1 MDIRRIHAFPAFLL
15 LCLTLPSGG
24 CDMIEYHPY
33 DLDIDG
39 ETGINAKNI
48 SLIESGLEGRTE
60 IAFAVIS
67 DTQRWYDE
75 TEDAVA
81 AINARDDIDFVIHT
95 GDISDFGLKMEMEK
109 QRDILNELDVPYV
122 CVLGNHDCLAT
133 GLEAFNTIFG
143 ENNFA
148 FTAGNVHVV
157 GLNTN
162 ALEFDDDT
170 SVPDF
175 DFLAEDL
182 ANLPS
187 QVEKT
192 VVAMHAAPYSEQF
205 NNDAAE
211 SFEEAIT
218 RYPDLCFCLYGHQ
231 HSVTVS
237 EFFNDGI
244 IYYECA
250 CAKDRTYLYFTLDE
264 NGYTYEVVSY

>member
-1 MDIRRIHAFPAFLL
+1 MNIRHINAVQIFLL
-15 LCLTLPSGG
+15 LCIMLSSEG

-39 ETGINAKNI
+39 ETGINEKNI
-48 SLIESGLEGRTE
+48 SLIESALDGRTE
-60 IAFAVIS
+60 ISFAVIS

-75 TEDAVA
+75 TEDAVT
-81 AINARDDIDFVIHT
+81 AINARSDIDFVIHT
-95 GDISDFGLKMEMEK
+95 GDISDFGLKLEMEK
-109 QRDILNELDVPYV
+109 QRDILNGLDVPYV

-133 GLEAFNTIFG
+133 GLDVFNTIFG
-143 ENNFA
+143 DNNFA
-148 FTAGNVHVV
+148 FTAGNVHVI

-170 SVPDF
+170 DVPDF
-175 DFLAEDL
+175 DFLASDL
-182 ANLPS
+182 ANLPA

-192 VVAMHAAPYSEQF
+192 VVAMHAPPYSEQF
-205 NNDAAE
+205 NNDVADL
-211 SFEEAIT
+211 FEETIT
-218 RYPDLCFCLYGHQ
+218 QFPNLQFCLYGHM

-237 EFFNDGI
+237 DFFDDGI

-250 CAKDRTYLYFTLDE
+250 CAKDRTYLFFTINE